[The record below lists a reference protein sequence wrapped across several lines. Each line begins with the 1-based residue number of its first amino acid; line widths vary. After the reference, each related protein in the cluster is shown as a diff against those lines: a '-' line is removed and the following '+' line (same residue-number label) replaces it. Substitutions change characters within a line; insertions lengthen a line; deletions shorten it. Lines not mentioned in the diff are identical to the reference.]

1 MHASLCVRIRK
12 GRVIHLRHFNVRM
25 DDRISIGNST
35 MVPIHHRYHK
45 FVTFYCKC
53 IVWLYWVFSTTA
65 RGLYWVGYLIETQK
79 YDTKIKGLEKP
90 YFLMPLCRDG
100 GW

>member
-1 MHASLCVRIRK
+1 MYGMAVLGFLYNKYI
-12 GRVIHLRHFNVRM
+12 L
-25 DDRISIGNST
+25 
-35 MVPIHHRYHK
+35 
-45 FVTFYCKC
+45 
-53 IVWLYWVFSTTA
+53 IVS

-100 GW
+100 GWQ